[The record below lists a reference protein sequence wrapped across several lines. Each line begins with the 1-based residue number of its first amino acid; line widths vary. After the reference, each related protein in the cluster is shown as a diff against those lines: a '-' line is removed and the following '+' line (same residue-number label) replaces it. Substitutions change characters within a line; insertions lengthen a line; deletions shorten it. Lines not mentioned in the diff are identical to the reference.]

1 MAHISER
8 FVMKIIN
15 SSGKKKTATA
25 RATLKEGK
33 GRVRINKMPLE
44 IYEPKLAKMKIMD
57 AVTIADKLVQGID
70 IDVTVSGGGIIG
82 QADAVRTAIA
92 KGIVEWTGDTG
103 LKEAYTEY
111 DRNLLV
117 SDHRQKEKKKFGG
130 HGARSKF
137 QKSYR

>member
-1 MAHISER
+1 
-8 FVMKIIN
+8 MKVIN

-25 RATLKEGK
+25 RATLKEGQ
-33 GRVRINKMPLE
+33 GRVRINKMSLDT
-44 IYEPKLAKMKIMD
+44 YEPMLARLKILD
-57 AVTIADKLVQGID
+57 SIIIAGDLTKNMD
-70 IDVTVSGGGIIG
+70 IDVMVSGGGFIG

-92 KGIVEWTGDTG
+92 RGIVEWTGDTA
-103 LKEAYTEY
+103 LKEAYSEY

-130 HGARSKF
+130 PGARAKY

>member
-1 MAHISER
+1 
-8 FVMKIIN
+8 MKIIN
-15 SSGKKKTATA
+15 TSGKKKMATA

-33 GRVRINKMPLE
+33 GFVRINKVPLD
-44 IYEPKLAKMKIMD
+44 IYEPRLSRLKIQEP
-57 AVTIADKLVQGID
+57 VVIAGDMIKSMN
-70 IDVTVSGGGIIG
+70 IDVVVSGGGTMG
-82 QADAVRTAIA
+82 QTDAVRTAIA

-103 LKEAYTEY
+103 LKEAFSEY

-130 HGARSKF
+130 PGARSKY

>member
-1 MAHISER
+1 
-8 FVMKIIN
+8 MKIIN
-15 SSGKKKTATA
+15 SSGKKKTAIA
-25 RATLKEGK
+25 RATLKDGK

-44 IYEPKLAKMKIMD
+44 IYEPRLARLKIMD
-57 AVTIADKLVQGID
+57 AMLIADKLAQGLD
-70 IDVTVSGGGIIG
+70 IDVTVNGGGIMG

-103 LKEAYTEY
+103 LKEAYSEY

-130 HGARSKF
+130 PGARAKF